1 MTMINELV
9 STEDLNFNVDFK
21 SPEIIIKNEEKLTR
35 IAEAYAHRYDGFIVT
50 EETKKD
56 VVAVRKELRGVVKS
70 LDGRRKE
77 IKKVY
82 NEPLK
87 TFEIKI
93 KNINSIIQAVI
104 DPLDEKIKQLDKL
117 EEDERRIE
125 VQEIINE
132 TALSY
137 GIPDEIIE
145 IQSSWLTKSKS
156 KLQRTK
162 EIAFAVEQIFKEKDQ
177 IKKDSETI
185 KQFAATLNIDP
196 DGWIEQI
203 EYGSLVPDVMNKMT
217 ESVKRKQEAE
227 ELEKENQRKREE
239 SEKAIEALKV
249 KTVNDTKVNVETGE
263 IIPERPLIEQVTF
276 TLQGT
281 RDEINNIAHYISMS
295 SIEVV
300 GSSERVPVRSV
311 Q

>member
-1 MTMINELV
+1 MANELV
-9 STEDLNFNVDFK
+9 SMEDLQFSVDFETSK
-21 SPEIIIKNEEKLTR
+21 ITIANEDKLLK
-35 IAEAYAHRYDGFIVT
+35 IANLYASRYADIVVSLET
-50 EETKKD
+50 EKD
-56 VVAVRKELRGVVKS
+56 VKKIRAEMKKVVKAT
-70 LDGRRKE
+70 DDKRKE
-77 IKKVY
+77 IKREYNKPLVEFEQKV
-82 NEPLK
+82 K
-87 TFEIKI
+87 A
-93 KNINSIIQAVI
+93 INAVINNVI
-104 DPLDEKIKQLDKL
+104 DPIDKGLKEL
-117 EEDERRIE
+117 EESEREKRRDE
-125 VQEIINE
+125 VQEEVNE
-132 TALSY
+132 IALSY
-137 GIPDEIIE
+137 GIPAEIVE
-145 IQSSWLTKSKS
+145 IQSSWLNKSKS

-177 IKKDSETI
+177 INKDSETI

-249 KTVNDTKVNVETGE
+249 KTVNETKVNVETGE
-263 IIPERPLIEQVTF
+263 IMPERPLLEQVTF

-300 GSSERVPVRSV
+300 DSSERVPVRSD

>member
-1 MTMINELV
+1 MINELV

>member
-1 MTMINELV
+1 
-9 STEDLNFNVDFK
+9 
-21 SPEIIIKNEEKLTR
+21 
-35 IAEAYAHRYDGFIVT
+35 
-50 EETKKD
+50 
-56 VVAVRKELRGVVKS
+56 
-70 LDGRRKE
+70 
-77 IKKVY
+77 
-82 NEPLK
+82 
-87 TFEIKI
+87 
-93 KNINSIIQAVI
+93 
-104 DPLDEKIKQLDKL
+104 
-117 EEDERRIE
+117 
-125 VQEIINE
+125 
-132 TALSY
+132 
-137 GIPDEIIE
+137 
-145 IQSSWLTKSKS
+145 
-156 KLQRTK
+156 
-162 EIAFAVEQIFKEKDQ
+162 
-177 IKKDSETI
+177 
-185 KQFAATLNIDP
+185 
-196 DGWIEQI
+196 
-203 EYGSLVPDVMNKMT
+203 MT

>member
-1 MTMINELV
+1 MVNELV
-9 STEDLNFNVDFK
+9 SAEDLQFSVDFETSK
-21 SPEIIIKNEEKLTR
+21 ITIANEDKLLKIANLYASRYADIVVSPE
-35 IAEAYAHRYDGFIVT
+35 T
-50 EETKKD
+50 EKD
-56 VVAVRKELRGVVKS
+56 VKKIRAEMKKVVKAT
-70 LDGRRKE
+70 DDKRKE
-77 IKKVY
+77 IKREYNKPLAEFEQKV
-82 NEPLK
+82 K
-87 TFEIKI
+87 A
-93 KNINSIIQAVI
+93 INTVINNVI
-104 DPLDEKIKQLDKL
+104 DPIDKGLKEL
-117 EEDERRIE
+117 EESEREKRRDE
-125 VQEIINE
+125 VQEEVNE
-132 TALSY
+132 IALSC
-137 GIPDEIIE
+137 GISAEIVE
-145 IQSSWLTKSKS
+145 IQSSWLNKSKS

-177 IKKDSETI
+177 INKDSETI

-263 IIPERPLIEQVTF
+263 IIPERPSIEQVTF

-281 RDEINNIAHYISMS
+281 RDEINNIAKYISMS

-300 GSSERVPVRSV
+300 DSSERVPVRSD

>member
-1 MTMINELV
+1 MVNELV
-9 STEDLNFNVDFK
+9 STEDLQFSVDFETSK
-21 SPEIIIKNEEKLTR
+21 ITIANEDKLLK
-35 IAEAYAHRYDGFIVT
+35 IANLYASRYADIVVSLET
-50 EETKKD
+50 EKD
-56 VVAVRKELRGVVKS
+56 VKKIRAEMKKVVKAT
-70 LDGRRKE
+70 DDKRKE
-77 IKKVY
+77 IKREYNKPLVEFEQKV
-82 NEPLK
+82 K
-87 TFEIKI
+87 A
-93 KNINSIIQAVI
+93 INAVINNVI
-104 DPLDEKIKQLDKL
+104 DPIDKGLKEL
-117 EEDERRIE
+117 EESEREKRRDE
-125 VQEIINE
+125 VQEEVNE
-132 TALSY
+132 IALSY
-137 GIPDEIIE
+137 GIPAEIVE
-145 IQSSWLTKSKS
+145 IQSSWLNKSKS

-177 IKKDSETI
+177 INKDSETI

-249 KTVNDTKVNVETGE
+249 KTVNNTNVNVETGE
-263 IIPERPLIEQVTF
+263 IMPERPLLEQVTF

-300 GSSERVPVRSV
+300 DSSERVPVRSD